1 MRKSLGL
8 LACAG
13 AGVLALDSLL
23 WWGGVQF
30 LEHRLASASA
40 SASAGGRGGAAQ
52 SVGCPVVFQHK
63 ERGGWPFRAQVSLEG
78 VLITCGVSAGQGGLS
93 YAVRHA
99 VLYLAPWHPL
109 TVQGTLD
116 GGQALAVQAEQ
127 ESAGAEKPGY
137 LLLKTDGAPV
147 QISLPLRAALAGTLL
162 FHTDFLHLVPQRGV
176 AEAHP
181 VTARGVSGK
190 LVWNGHAD
198 PQASAL
204 ALSFAAQRALVAP
217 WADSVGDVQGAVSI
231 PGPMARLAALWPSDD
246 TASNSP
252 PTSDVGNLGGGES
265 ADGAMGSTPKD
276 QSESSD
282 HGVTD
287 PPPPSV
293 PPSSPSGAAPGY
305 AEILVQHV
313 GGRWRGLGISWSG
326 RLVMAPGGAPLG
338 ETWLTLSNWR
348 PFLARLQQDKTL
360 NPAQTALLSKLT
372 DQLEQRTGGTEGPLS
387 VPLQVRDGAA
397 QLGGVP
403 LLSVLATLHGVSL
416 SGAGAP

>member
-13 AGVLALDSLL
+13 ASVLALDSLL

-40 SASAGGRGGAAQ
+40 SGVAQ

-63 ERGGWPFRAQVSLEG
+63 QRGGWPFRAQVSLEG
-78 VLITCGVSAGQGGLS
+78 VQIMCGASAGQGGVS

-99 VLYLAPWHPL
+99 VLDLAPWHPL

-116 GGQALAVQAEQ
+116 GGQVLAVQAEKAP
-127 ESAGAEKPGY
+127 AGSQKPGY

-147 QISLPLRAALAGTLL
+147 RISLPSRAAEAGTLL
-162 FHTDFLHLVPQRGV
+162 FRTDFLHLVPQRGV

-190 LVWNGHAD
+190 LVWNSHAD
-198 PQASAL
+198 VQASAL
-204 ALSFAAQRALVAP
+204 ALSFAAQRAVVAP
-217 WADSVGDVQGAVSI
+217 WADSVDDVQGAVSL
-231 PGPMARLAALWPSDD
+231 PGPMARLVALWSPDD
-246 TASNSP
+246 TASNDP
-252 PTSDVGNLGGGES
+252 PASDAGNLGGGES
-265 ADGAMGSTPKD
+265 PDGGMGSTSKD
-276 QSESSD
+276 QLASSD
-282 HGVTD
+282 HGATD
-287 PPPPSV
+287 AGSPSV
-293 PPSSPSGAAPGY
+293 LPSSPSGASPGY

-313 GGRWRGLGISWSG
+313 GGRWRRLGISWSG
-326 RLVMAPGGAPLG
+326 RLVMATGGTPLG

-360 NPAQTALLSKLT
+360 SPAQTVLLSKLT
-372 DQLEQRTGGTEGPLS
+372 DQLEQRTGGREGPLS
-387 VPLQVRDGAA
+387 VPLQVRDGAV

-403 LLSVLATLHGVSL
+403 LLSVLATLHSVSL
-416 SGAGAP
+416 SGASAP

>member
-13 AGVLALDSLL
+13 AGALVLDSLL
-23 WWGGVQF
+23 WWGSVQF

-40 SASAGGRGGAAQ
+40 SASANANANASANGGVAQ
-52 SVGCPVVFQHK
+52 SVGCPVTFQHK
-63 ERGGWPFRAQVSLEG
+63 ERGGWPLRAQVSLEG
-78 VLITCGVSAGQGGLS
+78 VQITCGASAGHTGLS

-99 VLYLAPWHPL
+99 VLDLAPWHPL

-127 ESAGAEKPGY
+127 DALGGKMPGY

-147 QISLPLRAALAGTLL
+147 QVSLPLRVAEAGTLQ
-162 FHTDFLHLVPQRGV
+162 FRTDFLHLVPQRGV

-190 LVWNGHAD
+190 LVWNSHAD
-198 PQASAL
+198 AQASAL
-204 ALSFAAQRALVAP
+204 ALSFAAQRAVVAP
-217 WADSVGDVQGAVSI
+217 WADGVDAVQGAVSI
-231 PGPMARLAALWPSDD
+231 PGPTARLAALWSQDDSASTKSSASD
-246 TASNSP
+246 AQSSSVSSP
-252 PTSDVGNLGGGES
+252 
-265 ADGAMGSTPKD
+265 
-276 QSESSD
+276 
-282 HGVTD
+282 
-287 PPPPSV
+287 
-293 PPSSPSGAAPGY
+293 SPSGASPGY

-360 NPAQTALLSKLT
+360 SPAQTVLLTRLT
-372 DQLEQRTGGTEGPLS
+372 DQLEQHTGGTEGPLS
-387 VPLQVRDGAA
+387 VPLQVRDGAV
-397 QLGGVP
+397 QLAGVP
-403 LLSVLATLHGVSL
+403 LLSVLATLHGVSV
-416 SGAGAP
+416 SGAGTP